1 MHRMVIAVAALAGF
15 APAQLSAQGVTGG
28 SAPGAG
34 APLSL
39 AEAVRQ
45 AAATAPSV
53 ALSKLQVTQ
62 AEGQV
67 REARSAL
74 LPSLTGSAG
83 WLDRSFNLKS
93 MGLSFDFPGIPPFPN
108 LVGPFDT
115 YDARFA
121 VRQSLLDLPS
131 VLRLRAAGS
140 AVEAS
145 AAQEDVAAES
155 SAQRAASAYLQAVR
169 VRSVVSA
176 RTADVVLAAE
186 LVDLAE
192 TQLQAG
198 TGTGIDVTRAKTQLV
213 TAQGLEQVAENQAE
227 QAQIGLARALGVD
240 PATRFTLT
248 DSLTTLDRLA
258 LPATGPEALAAALKA
273 RPELAAV
280 DAAADAARQGRQA
293 IQSERL
299 PRFDLMGDYGVNG
312 PTVGSAIRTGEIGV
326 AVTLPLLD
334 GFRREARLT
343 EQDAA
348 IRQLEIRQGD
358 MRQQVQADVQSALLD
373 VRSGEQQLDIARQR
387 LDLAEQELQQARE
400 RFASGV
406 AGNIEVIEAQSSLVK
421 ARDADIDARY
431 ATALARINLAHALG
445 ATRSIH

>member
-1 MHRMVIAVAALAGF
+1 MRRKVLAAMAGLALLPALAAGQSPGG
-15 APAQLSAQGVTGG
+15 AAGQGAV
-28 SAPGAG
+28 
-34 APLSL
+34 PLSL
-39 AEAVRQ
+39 ADAVRQ
-45 AAATAPSV
+45 AAATSPSV
-53 ALSKLQVTQ
+53 SLSKLQVTQ

-74 LPSLTGSAG
+74 LPSLEGSAG
-83 WLDRSFNLKS
+83 WLNRSFNLKS
-93 MGLSFDFPGIPPFPN
+93 MGLNFDFPGIPPFPN

-115 YDARFA
+115 YDARFSGH
-121 VRQSLLDLPS
+121 QSLLDLPG

-145 AAQEDVAAES
+145 DAQQDVAAES
-155 SAQRAASAYLQAVR
+155 SAQKAATAYLQATR
-169 VRSVVSA
+169 AQAVVSA
-176 RTADVVLAAE
+176 RRADVALAAE

-192 TQLQAG
+192 TELKAG

-227 QAQIGLARALGVD
+227 QAQIALARALGVD
-240 PATRFTLT
+240 PATRFALT
-248 DSLTTLDRLA
+248 DSLTSLERVAMPTVQA
-258 LPATGPEALAAALKA
+258 EALAAALKD
-273 RPELAAV
+273 RPELHAV
-280 DAAADAARQGRQA
+280 DAAADGARQARQA

-312 PTVGSAIRTGEIGV
+312 PTLGSAIRTGEIGV

-348 IRQLEIRQGD
+348 IKQAEIRQSD
-358 MRQQVQADVQSALLD
+358 TRQQVQADVQSALLD
-373 VRSGEQQLDIARQR
+373 LRSGQQQLDIARQR
-387 LDLAEQELQQARE
+387 LELAEQELEQARD
-400 RFASGV
+400 RFSSGV

-421 ARDADIDARY
+421 ARDADIDARF
-431 ATALARINLAHALG
+431 ATALARVNLAHAVG